1 MAVRLL
7 RPAAR
12 TTIHHLETEST
23 TMQMRIKLTAALL
36 LAGATVTA
44 HAQFKP
50 EDAILYRQGIM
61 KAQRWNLVPIALMV
75 QGKMPYDQ
83 ATLLVKAQ
91 RLNALSSMTTDG
103 FVAGSEAGAPT
114 KARPEIWSNA
124 AGFKQAHEAFAAET
138 PKLVAAA
145 QSGNMDQIKAA
156 FGPVVKACDNCHDN
170 FRTK

>member
-1 MAVRLL
+1 MKVRFKIMAALAL
-7 RPAAR
+7 AG
-12 TTIHHLETEST
+12 
-23 TMQMRIKLTAALL
+23 LTAS
-36 LAGATVTA
+36 A

-50 EDAILYRQGIM
+50 EEAIAYRQGIM

-75 QGKMPYDQ
+75 QGKTPYDQ
-83 ATLLVKAQ
+83 AILLTKAQ
-91 RLNALSSMTTDG
+91 RLNALASMTGDG

-124 AGFKQAHEAFAAET
+124 AGFKQAWEGFAAET

-156 FGPVVKACDNCHDN
+156 FGPVVKSCDNCHDN
-170 FRTK
+170 FRSK

>member
-1 MAVRLL
+1 MRKRFKFVVAMAFAGL
-7 RPAAR
+7 AA
-12 TTIHHLETEST
+12 S
-23 TMQMRIKLTAALL
+23 
-36 LAGATVTA
+36 A

-61 KAQRWNLVPIALMV
+61 KAQRWNLTPIALMI

-83 ATLLVKAQ
+83 AVLLAKAQ
-91 RLNALSSMTTDG
+91 RLNALASMTGDG

-124 AGFKQAHEAFAAET
+124 AGFKQAWEGFAAET